1 MREPNTRK
9 SRVKKEQENLT
20 PFVDVNGLDC
30 EYKPMNLAAK
40 EQVGLKTVR
49 KISIMF
55 PLSYFFC
62 QTEMKI
68 GMSKMGMNGHIW
80 LVRNELN

>member
-55 PLSYFFC
+55 PFSYFFLSDGN
-62 QTEMKI
+62 ENRNVK
-68 GMSKMGMNGHIW
+68 NG
-80 LVRNELN
+80 NERTYMVSQK